1 MIRRPPRSTLFP
13 YTTLFRSIGSSAAAL
28 TGLQFVVIVLGAE
41 ARSVRVPE
49 LGAFGTPTVVH
60 FCAVLLISAILS
72 VPWRAIGSGG
82 LALGAR
88 GVGGI
93 TYMVG
98 VIRRARGQKRHA
110 PVLED
115 WLWHCAP
122 PLLAYATPL
131 LAALVLPPGPPPCL
145 PVLCP

>member
-82 LALGAR
+82 LALGAC

-93 TYMVG
+93 TYMVV
-98 VIRRARGQKRHA
+98 VIRRARGQKRYA
-110 PVLED
+110 PVLEG
-115 WLWHCAP
+115 WGVCWALS
-122 PLLAYATPL
+122 LLASVAVL
-131 LAALVLPPGPPPCL
+131 WAAAW
-145 PVLCP
+145 